1 MPALA
6 LSRVGARVVESG
18 PGGEDLAAGTWQ
30 RLEVCVPKTSSTSC
44 DQVIFVDQATDA
56 RLSSDAVLTEI
67 DRLGER
73 LQRRGAAQRAVRPV
87 LIVVDLVLAQDLPQV
102 GLVPDESAV

>member
-1 MPALA
+1 MGTADA
-6 LSRVGARVVESG
+6 NNT
-18 PGGEDLAAGTWQ
+18 PGLT
-30 RLEVCVPKTSSTSC
+30 LCVPKTSSTSC

-73 LQRRGAAQRAVRPV
+73 LQRRGAAQRGARAAVDFGGCLISAGSPPGRICAHDWRRPHV
-87 LIVVDLVLAQDLPQV
+87 ERGA
-102 GLVPDESAV
+102 